1 MEFWEILTYGVQI
14 MVFILYLHS
23 SSSSS
28 SSEFF
33 IRPAQIKQ

>member
-28 SSEFF
+28 SEFF